1 MDIVDEAA
9 AVIERVQAAGV
20 RRVKAEL
27 ATIGETECRGCGEEI
42 EPARRAAMP
51 SATRCIVCQGRV
63 ERRERSRSQI
73 IETGAL

>member
-9 AVIERVQAAGV
+9 AVIERVRSEGV
-20 RRVKAEL
+20 RRVTAEL
-27 ATIGETECRGCGEEI
+27 ATIGEAECRRCGEEI

-63 ERRERSRSQI
+63 ERRERARNAEGGLS
-73 IETGAL
+73 

>member
-9 AVIERVQAAGV
+9 VVIERVRSEGV
-20 RRVKAEL
+20 RRVAAAL
-27 ATIGETECRGCGEEI
+27 ATEGEAECIGCGEEI

-63 ERRERSRSQI
+63 EARDRTRATE
-73 IETGAL
+73 GGML